1 MKEGHGKRLILVT
14 GPPRIGKTTVLLKVE
29 SKLRIQGYRIG
40 GMISEERR
48 EENSRVGFEIVD
60 LASGRKGCLAD
71 VRQAIGPRLGKY
83 RVNLEDLNSIG
94 TAAILR
100 ALNDADVV
108 LVDEIGPMELC
119 SECFI
124 EAVRRAAE
132 SAKPVLA
139 TIHYRAQHQFIKHI
153 KSRQDARVFQ
163 ITLENRATLPDIVVN
178 NVTSLGHR

>member
-1 MKEGHGKRLILVT
+1 MKDGHNKRLILVT
-14 GPPRIGKTTVLLKVE
+14 GPPRTGKTTVLLKVA

-60 LASGRKGCLAD
+60 LASGRKGWLANI
-71 VRQAIGPRLGKY
+71 RQAAGPRLGKY
-83 RVNLEDLNSIG
+83 RVNLEDLDSIG

-119 SECFI
+119 SESFI

-132 SAKPVLA
+132 STKPILA
-139 TIHYRAQHQFIKHI
+139 TIHYRAQHQLIKHI
-153 KSRQDARVFQ
+153 KSRQDARVVE

-178 NVTSLGHR
+178 DFMNLGHR